1 MGETTS
7 SALVTGASGFLGHVL
22 CQRLKAL
29 GNRVVAA
36 GRHASEG
43 PWDEFRQMDLTANSF
58 PAGLLD
64 GIDTVYHL
72 ASKAHAVTE
81 TASEADTYRPII
93 VEGTR
98 KLLEESA
105 RSVVNRFIYVSSVK
119 AMGEGN
125 PVGQP
130 VEQMDETWPHTPQSP
145 YGIAKAEAENL
156 VLESSLAHKVVVRP
170 VMVYGPGEK
179 GNLPRMVQAVKRG
192 RFPPLPETG
201 NKRSMIHVDDL
212 VEYMIRAGLR
222 PVANGKRYIL
232 AGTDALS
239 TRELYDSIRDSLG
252 MPPVDWSI
260 PFFVLKTCAGIG
272 TVLGFIV
279 RRRMPL
285 DLETLS
291 KLTGSA
297 WYSSARAISELGY
310 TPQHRV
316 QDWLVDVD

>member
-7 SALVTGASGFLGHVL
+7 SALVTGASGFLGRVL

-29 GNRVVAA
+29 GKRVIAA

-43 PWDEFRQMDLTANSF
+43 PWDEFREMDLTADSL

-81 TASEADTYRPII
+81 TVAEADTYRPII

-98 KLLEESA
+98 KLLQQASG
-105 RSVVNRFIYVSSVK
+105 SGVKRFIYVSSVK

-125 PVGQP
+125 PAGLP
-130 VEQMDETWPHTPQSP
+130 VEQMDETWPHTPQTP

-156 VLESSLAHKVVVRP
+156 VLESPLAHKVVLRP

-201 NKRSMIHVDDL
+201 NKRSMIHVEDL

-222 PVANGKRYIL
+222 PVADGKSYIL
-232 AGTDALS
+232 SGTDALS
-239 TRELYDSIRDSLG
+239 TRELYDSIREALG
-252 MPPVDWSI
+252 MSPVDWSI
-260 PFFVLKTCAGIG
+260 PFIALKICAGMG
-272 TVLGFIV
+272 SVLGFV
-279 RRRMPL
+279 FRRRMPL
-285 DLETLS
+285 DIETLS

-297 WYSSARAISELGY
+297 WYSPDLAMNELDY
-310 TPQHRV
+310 TPQHSVR
-316 QDWLVDVD
+316 DWLGSRD